1 MLVKVSSWLDMMG
14 FNILNLHAVLLDFVM
29 GTLVYISM
37 LMVWLQLVYSAR
49 IMVFNTVP
57 GLQDFVAHSF
67 LNSGSGVNNDKQN
80 KLVMLSESNFQVF
93 LAWPACEMVQTKL
106 QQDVDVHGDGAQ
118 LCGVLRVQPCD
129 DQVYQVVDAQ
139 VAQINEI
146 LQGETN
152 EQDDQGIQVEHE
164 AEDAIPCHVATRR
177 CRTQTLTCWWS
188 VSVEIVLVPQCV
200 FCASEFFPPSSSSRR
215 L

>member
-1 MLVKVSSWLDMMG
+1 MVMLVKVSSWLDMMG

-93 LAWPACEMVQTKL
+93 LAWPECGL
-106 QQDVDVHGDGAQ
+106 QC
-118 LCGVLRVQPCD
+118 LFCT
-129 DQVYQVVDAQ
+129 
-139 VAQINEI
+139 
-146 LQGETN
+146 ET
-152 EQDDQGIQVEHE
+152 VFF
-164 AEDAIPCHVATRR
+164 
-177 CRTQTLTCWWS
+177 L
-188 VSVEIVLVPQCV
+188 LVP
-200 FCASEFFPPSSSSRR
+200 
-215 L
+215 